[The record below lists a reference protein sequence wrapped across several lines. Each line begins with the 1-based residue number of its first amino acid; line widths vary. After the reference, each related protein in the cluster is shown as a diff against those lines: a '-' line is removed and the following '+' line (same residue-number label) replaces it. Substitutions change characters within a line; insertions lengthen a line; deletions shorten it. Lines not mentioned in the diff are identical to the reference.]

1 MSSGVGIRRVTG
13 SRAEVVNRENDI
25 DRTRNGVGVDGTKGA
40 KRGRKGKGKEVG
52 KEMVWGTLV
61 GMGRKGIYLVT
72 RKGMG

>member
-1 MSSGVGIRRVTG
+1 M
-13 SRAEVVNRENDI
+13 VNRENDI